1 MYRQLELL
9 ERMGKAV
16 RNGLNLQDDAPVPL
30 PSRFRAPK
38 EKRGDDLSISDDDGV
53 ASPLG

>member
-16 RNGLNLQDDAPVPL
+16 RDGLCLQEDDPVQL

-38 EKRGDDLSISDDDGV
+38 EKRGDDISSDDEV
-53 ASPLG
+53 AAPLE